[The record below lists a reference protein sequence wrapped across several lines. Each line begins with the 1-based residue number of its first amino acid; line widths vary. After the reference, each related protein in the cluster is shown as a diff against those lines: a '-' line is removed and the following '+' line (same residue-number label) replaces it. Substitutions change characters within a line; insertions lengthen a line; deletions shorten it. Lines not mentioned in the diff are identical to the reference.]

1 MRTIHMDGYLQRGR
15 KKERKLMNELLLQI
29 LLVIVSLIG
38 VLITYVLVPYLNA
51 RTTETQ
57 QKQIAL
63 WVQIA
68 VEAAEQ
74 IINKAGAG
82 LDKKAYV
89 LSVLNEK
96 GIKVTAEQLDTLIEA
111 AVYQLNKAKAAATT

>member
-1 MRTIHMDGYLQRGR
+1 
-15 KKERKLMNELLLQI
+15 MNELYIQLALLI
-29 LLVIVSLIG
+29 ISLIG
-38 VLITYVLVPYLNA
+38 ILITYVLVPFLKA

-57 QKQIAL
+57 QKQAEF
-63 WVQIA
+63 WVKVA

>member
-1 MRTIHMDGYLQRGR
+1 MDGYLQRGR